1 MVTIKSFTK
10 RQTKDGRDFLTME
23 LVGGI
28 EMVQSST
35 TGKFYAT
42 VRKCS
47 VPTTFDESISDGLV
61 GTSLPGEIV
70 RVESD
75 PYEYVSPSTG
85 EVVILHHSYAYQPS
99 SSKEMVREH
108 RDLVEA

>member
-1 MVTIKSFTK
+1 MVTIKSLTK

-23 LVGGI
+23 LVGGV
-28 EMVQSST
+28 EMVQSSS

-47 VPTTFDESISDGLV
+47 VPATFDESIGSGLI
-61 GTSLPGEIV
+61 GTTLPGQIV

-75 PYEYVSPSTG
+75 PYEYVNPSTG

-99 SSKEMVREH
+99 SAKEMVREH
-108 RDLVEA
+108 RDKVEA